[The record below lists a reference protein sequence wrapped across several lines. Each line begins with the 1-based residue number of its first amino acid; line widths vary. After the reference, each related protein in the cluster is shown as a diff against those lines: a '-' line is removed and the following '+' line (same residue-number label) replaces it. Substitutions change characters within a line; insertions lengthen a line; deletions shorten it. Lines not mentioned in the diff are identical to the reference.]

1 MSDYHSIESLKSGNK
16 KEKKLQVKAHKP
28 AILESAYYI
37 ASLLN
42 CFIPKTVQAVA
53 NQAGAWYRGYRS
65 THDHPPWGDLVRM
78 MKIRF
83 GKSEKGG
90 AYEEMKRLS
99 QTNREYMHQFE
110 LIQSRL
116 QVELPYLPESH
127 YITPFVSGLREDIK
141 HLVLAKHPTDHL
153 SQLHLWQY
161 PLLLR
166 SES

>member
-1 MSDYHSIESLKSGNK
+1 
-16 KEKKLQVKAHKP
+16 
-28 AILESAYYI
+28 
-37 ASLLN
+37 
-42 CFIPKTVQAVA
+42 
-53 NQAGAWYRGYRS
+53 
-65 THDHPPWGDLVRM
+65 M

-141 HLVLAKHPTDHL
+141 HLVLAKHPTD
-153 SQLHLWQY
+153 
-161 PLLLR
+161 LLDAFEQAKHMEIALDYYAKKKKFATKPQNINTLNGV
-166 SES
+166 